1 MICDKKFNE
10 NRINKDNEDKKTKT
24 KTKKS
29 IVVANFDIKKAKE
42 FLRMNENKKKIDLHG
57 FTLVQSMYIIEKML
71 ISLRKKKNEENLKE
85 ITLNIITG
93 VGNHSLGHKPV
104 LHPNLTI
111 WLKSMHKYTV
121 DEKSVQ
127 GNIFIKIY

>member
-71 ISLRKKKNEENLKE
+71 ISLRKKRMK
-85 ITLNIITG
+85 
-93 VGNHSLGHKPV
+93 
-104 LHPNLTI
+104 
-111 WLKSMHKYTV
+111 
-121 DEKSVQ
+121 
-127 GNIFIKIY
+127 KI